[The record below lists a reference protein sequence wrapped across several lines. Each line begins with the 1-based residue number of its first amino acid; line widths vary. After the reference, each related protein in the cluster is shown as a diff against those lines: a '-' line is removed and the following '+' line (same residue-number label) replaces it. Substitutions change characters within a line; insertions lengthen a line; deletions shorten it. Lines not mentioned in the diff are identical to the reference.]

1 MEISNLI
8 WDNVSLLSIDYNK
21 PSFDII
27 LGWIA
32 FENKIV
38 EIDYEKSILVIHN
51 TMPKLSPEYTKI
63 EWKLIQGI
71 PYIKLKIELNGVEN
85 EFWADFDT
93 GSVGTLTI
101 GQKLAKKH
109 SLNNIMKEIGKSKS
123 VGSTGK
129 TINGTVVRLSKL
141 KLGTYEMYQI
151 PLIIQDQ
158 EVENVEYNE
167 NIGNKILK
175 RFNGIIDFKNN
186 FIYLKPNNLYYS
198 TMK

>member
-109 SLNNIMKEIGKSKS
+109 SLNNIM
-123 VGSTGK
+123 
-129 TINGTVVRLSKL
+129 
-141 KLGTYEMYQI
+141 
-151 PLIIQDQ
+151 
-158 EVENVEYNE
+158 
-167 NIGNKILK
+167 
-175 RFNGIIDFKNN
+175 
-186 FIYLKPNNLYYS
+186 
-198 TMK
+198 